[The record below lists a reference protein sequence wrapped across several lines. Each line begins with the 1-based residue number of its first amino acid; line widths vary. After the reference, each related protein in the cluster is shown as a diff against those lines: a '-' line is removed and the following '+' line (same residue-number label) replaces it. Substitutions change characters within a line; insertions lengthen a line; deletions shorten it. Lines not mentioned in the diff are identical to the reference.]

1 MTLSSHRIRSEE
13 KKVVRKIILT
23 LSILFGII
31 IISLYVGLPLLARV
45 IILLASV
52 GGGKSTT
59 TNSTAFSEILFPPT
73 FNPFYEAT
81 NSAKIILS
89 GFTQPDTTVK
99 IIINDTKEIKVNPE
113 KGGEFIIK
121 NITLKEGSNTIVA
134 YTLKDN
140 KTSESTSPLT
150 ITYKKEPP
158 KLEITAPRDGDK
170 YEGDEK
176 ETTITGETDPENK
189 VTVNDRM
196 VIVNYAGK
204 FSYTTS
210 LSNGNNEYKI
220 VSKDNAGNITT
231 QELTISYSP

>member
-1 MTLSSHRIRSEE
+1 MTLLSHRIRSEE

-52 GGGKSTT
+52 GGGKRTA
-59 TNSTAFSEILFPPT
+59 TNSTALSEILFPPT
-73 FNPFYEAT
+73 FNPVYEAT

-89 GFTQPDTTVK
+89 GFTQPDTIVK
-99 IIINDTKEIKVNPE
+99 IVTNNQAEQKITPDKDGAFMTKK
-113 KGGEFIIK
+113 
-121 NITLKEGSNTIVA
+121 ITLKEGNNTIVA
-134 YTLKDN
+134 FTLRDN
-140 KTSESTSPLT
+140 QTSDGTAPLT
-150 ITYKKEPP
+150 IRYKKEPP
-158 KLEITAPRDGDK
+158 KLEITAPKDGDT

-204 FSYTTS
+204 FSFPTT
-210 LSNGNNEYKI
+210 LSNGENVYKI
-220 VSKDNAGNITT
+220 VASDDAGNTTT
-231 QELTISYSP
+231 QDLTITYSP